1 MCKSC
6 DTQNCVVHLI
16 IVTNVCQVTT
26 IVIIQGIT
34 IANNESSLKCFIMV
48 VLYCYML
55 FHVFILFA
63 NSLVIELLME
73 VIRVQRKKLIC
84 LLPISV
90 KCNLVIIMKPN
101 TSQVFSSRFT
111 HTHISRHIAK
121 IRDILL
127 VHILYEGYG

>member
-1 MCKSC
+1 MWYTELCSSF
-6 DTQNCVVHLI
+6 DHSYQCVSGYYYSDNTRNNNSQQWVIPQMLYYGC
-16 IVTNVCQVTT
+16 IVLLHV
-26 IVIIQGIT
+26 
-34 IANNESSLKCFIMV
+34 
-48 VLYCYML
+48 L